1 MLKRVLFLLID
12 LVLNDSLILAGGN
25 ANFVKQAIMNDK
37 ALVNKLIEHLMETDL
52 QNN

>member
-12 LVLNDSLILAGGN
+12 MVLNDNLILAGGN
-25 ANFVKQAIMNDK
+25 PNFVKQAIIDNK
-37 ALVNKLIEHLMETDL
+37 ALVSKLVEHLMETDL